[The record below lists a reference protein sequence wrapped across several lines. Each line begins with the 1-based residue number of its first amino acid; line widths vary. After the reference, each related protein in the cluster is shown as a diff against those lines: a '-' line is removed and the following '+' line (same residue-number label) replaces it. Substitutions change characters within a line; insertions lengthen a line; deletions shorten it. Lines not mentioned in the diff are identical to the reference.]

1 MDRNRF
7 KKLARKHQIDWKEYN
22 IGRDYNDYETW
33 LNDQDAK
40 DGENFFDPR
49 NKLGFGVFEAVKR
62 RYPYFRKYLYV
73 DILRSEHIPFNLFIP
88 FRKDL
93 DFCKKVLNDFLGG
106 IIETIP
112 SLIHVKYVKK
122 DSRVVKEIET
132 PNIIIEHAP
141 SPKGEYLN
149 DGTAFDTY
157 IEFMDKDGE
166 KGVIGIE
173 VKYTEEAYHL
183 TKKSEKEKATVNDEK
198 SVYYDVSS
206 RCGAFNMDAIG
217 EMKADDYRQLW
228 RNHLLVES
236 IKLHDK
242 VKYVFSI
249 LVYPQ
254 DNGHFVEACKNYRE
268 LLKPEERNSFV
279 PITYEEFFE
288 TCDRHCPNE
297 EFGKWLDYM
306 RNRYIINK

>member
-7 KKLARKHQIDWKEYN
+7 KELARKHQIDWKIGN
-22 IGRDYNDYETW
+22 IGTVFSNYKTW
-33 LNDQDAK
+33 LDDPDAK
-40 DGENFFDPR
+40 DGGNFFDPR
-49 NKLGFGVFEAVKR
+49 NELGFGVFEAVKR

-93 DFCKKVLNDFLGG
+93 DYCKNVFNAFWGG

-112 SLIHVKYVKK
+112 SEIHVKYVKK
-122 DSRVVKEIET
+122 DSGVIKEIKT
-132 PNIIIEHAP
+132 PNIVIEQAP
-141 SPKGEYLN
+141 YPKEKYLN

-157 IEFMDKDGE
+157 IEFLDKDGE

-183 TKKSEKEKATVNDEK
+183 TKKSKKEKAAVNDEK

-217 EMKADDYRQLW
+217 KMKADDYRQLW

-236 IKLHDK
+236 IKLQDK
-242 VKYVFSI
+242 VKHVFSV

-268 LLKPEERNSFV
+268 LLKPEGKNSFV
-279 PITYEEFFE
+279 PITYEKFFE
-288 TCDRHCPNE
+288 TCDHYCPNDK
-297 EFGKWLDYM
+297 FRKWLEYM
-306 RNRYIINK
+306 KNRYIINK